1 VPAYGKIVVASEP
14 AGAEVSVNGKHSG
27 VTPLTVGD
35 IDPGKPARVTVRLK
49 GFASVTKY
57 VAFEKGLEQTL
68 DLKLVEESAS
78 ASREHGKK
86 GGGGDDDLATVKVA
100 SSGKGVPATS
110 GESGYLVANTQ
121 PWAKVI
127 IDGKD
132 TGKTTP
138 IAPRSK
144 IALKP
149 GKHVVTFVANGKKFN
164 FDVVIKPSE
173 DTRLIKQLAD
183 SGP

>member
-1 VPAYGKIVVASEP
+1 MVSESIMNALLSIEKKIEEHDATKSRSSSPPNLGQEKP
-14 AGAEVSVNGKHSG
+14 EKPEKPS
-27 VTPLTVGD
+27 
-35 IDPGKPARVTVRLK
+35 KPAHKEKDPEELAPVKPAATANTK
-49 GFASVTKY
+49 EPGF
-57 VAFEKGLEQTL
+57 
-68 DLKLVEESAS
+68 
-78 ASREHGKK
+78 
-86 GGGGDDDLATVKVA
+86 
-100 SSGKGVPATS
+100 
-110 GESGYLVANTQ
+110 LVANTQ

-164 FDVVIKPSE
+164 FDVVIKPAE

-183 SGP
+183 TQQ

>member
-1 VPAYGKIVVASEP
+1 MMVSTEDGLATAGEPSEGDKSAKERPAAREKSPPKEKAAAVPKPLLTMDDEEP
-14 AGAEVSVNGKHSG
+14 ADKPH
-27 VTPLTVGD
+27 PL
-35 IDPGKPARVTVRLK
+35 K
-49 GFASVTKY
+49 
-57 VAFEKGLEQTL
+57 EKGGELKTL
-68 DLKLVEESAS
+68 QPAAS
-78 ASREHGKK
+78 
-86 GGGGDDDLATVKVA
+86 DQ
-100 SSGKGVPATS
+100 
-110 GESGYLVANTQ
+110 GYLVANTQ

-144 IALKP
+144 IPLKP

-164 FDVVIKPSE
+164 FDVNIKSNE
-173 DTRLIKQLAD
+173 DTRLIKQLTD

>member
-1 VPAYGKIVVASEP
+1 M
-14 AGAEVSVNGKHSG
+14 
-27 VTPLTVGD
+27 
-35 IDPGKPARVTVRLK
+35 
-49 GFASVTKY
+49 
-57 VAFEKGLEQTL
+57 
-68 DLKLVEESAS
+68 
-78 ASREHGKK
+78 
-86 GGGGDDDLATVKVA
+86 A
-100 SSGKGVPATS
+100 SSGKSVPAARRRQRRRSRASSWPTRS
-110 GESGYLVANTQ
+110 RG
-121 PWAKVI
+121 PRCI

-164 FDVVIKPSE
+164 FDVVIKPGE

-183 SGP
+183 SAQ

>member
-1 VPAYGKIVVASEP
+1 
-14 AGAEVSVNGKHSG
+14 
-27 VTPLTVGD
+27 
-35 IDPGKPARVTVRLK
+35 VRLK

-57 VAFEKGLEQTL
+57 IAFDKGLEQPL
-68 DLKLVEESAS
+68 DLKLVEETAV
-78 ASREHGKK
+78 AAVNAGAHDHGKSK
-86 GGGGDDDLATVKVA
+86 GGGDDDLASVKVA
-100 SSGKGVPATS
+100 SSGKGVPAGAGATS
-110 GESGYLVANTQ
+110 ESGFLVANTQ
-121 PWAKVI
+121 PWAKVL

-138 IAPRSK
+138 IAPRRK

-164 FDVVIKPSE
+164 FDVAIKPGE

-183 SGP
+183 SQ